1 MAFPMCAEQH
11 THREA
16 VCSGTNC
23 DGGLTGLEYK
33 RALGAVRQ
41 LSQMTLAT
49 SWTGGQEVARGMA
62 GWRKSL
68 FATMHLNAN
77 LPAAYFG
84 VPAAQVVEVGL
95 EVEI

>member
-1 MAFPMCAEQH
+1 MHRHDRRQRARMAFPMRAEQH

-62 GWRKSL
+62 ALIGIIPQASL
-68 FATMHLNAN
+68 SS
-77 LPAAYFG
+77 G
-84 VPAAQVVEVGL
+84 G
-95 EVEI
+95 